1 MTTITSP
8 HNPHLQ
14 ELRRLQRRRE
24 RTRSGRFLAEGEDLL
39 AAAVAAGWKPV
50 EGYRAA
56 GSELGG
62 QDFVDVE
69 PAALAAVST
78 LGSGTRAI
86 GVYEQRW
93 SPRPLGPLCVYLH
106 ALSDPGNVGTVLRAA
121 HAFGA
126 SCVAL
131 GPRCADPW
139 SPKAVRASMGAIF
152 HVVLTQVD
160 SIAELPLERI
170 ALVPDRSR
178 ETRASGAG
186 RFGDASGASVAP
198 IGPRFGQHPPA
209 QPLQGPAEG
218 PVTLLVGAEREGL
231 PAELIAAC
239 ERVAYIPI
247 ANDSLNA
254 AMAATIALYEMT
266 RGWRSRLQAAKR
278 VAQPA
283 KGRQAGPL
291 FLDPP
296 GPSVPNSVPES

>member
-39 AAAVAAGWKPV
+39 AAAADAGWKPV

-56 GSELGG
+56 GSEFGG
-62 QDFVDVE
+62 PDFVDVE
-69 PAALAAVST
+69 QAALAAVST

-93 SPRPLGPLCVYLH
+93 SPRPRGPLCVYLH

-152 HVVLTQVD
+152 HVSVARAD
-160 SIAELPLERI
+160 SEVGLPGERI
-170 ALVPDRSR
+170 ALVPDS
-178 ETRASGAG
+178 S
-186 RFGDASGASVAP
+186 S
-198 IGPRFGQHPPA
+198 PA
-209 QPLQGPAEG
+209 QPLRGPAEG
-218 PVTLLVGAEREGL
+218 PITLLVGAEREGL
-231 PAELIAAC
+231 PAELVAAC
-239 ERVAYIPI
+239 ERVVYIPI
-247 ANDSLNA
+247 AGDSLNA

-266 RGWRSRLQAAKR
+266 RRG
-278 VAQPA
+278 
-283 KGRQAGPL
+283 
-291 FLDPP
+291 
-296 GPSVPNSVPES
+296 